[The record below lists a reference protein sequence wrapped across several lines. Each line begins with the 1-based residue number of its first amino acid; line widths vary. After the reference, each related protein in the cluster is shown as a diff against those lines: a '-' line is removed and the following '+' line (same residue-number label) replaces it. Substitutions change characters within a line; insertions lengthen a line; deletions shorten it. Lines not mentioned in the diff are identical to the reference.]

1 MRPSVSLLRARTG
14 HRVFVAFAIA
24 VSALVLSACT
34 ATKDAVIDWSL
45 GPVQLSFAPDGRIQI
60 AGQAAWVTP
69 IGRFS
74 VGKQFT
80 GEAGESELILDIRHL
95 VDGEPVDDVYKV
107 PTSADVKIDME
118 GRVQLGLHGRKVLV
132 DATGASVREIV
143 LTGVTWQM
151 PDFTGTNL
159 QDAQGRLEEF
169 TSNAVSYT
177 STYDA
182 SGRGRSQTWDADWK
196 VCTQSV
202 PPGHPITADSTVGFG
217 VVETDEECPNGSVP
231 TPVLW
236 TLPAFAG
243 KSLQSANGE
252 LQKLTAGAIESAHT
266 HDATG
271 AGKSQ
276 YTEAEWIVCYQ
287 MPSPGSII
295 TAATPVEFAVVA
307 RDTRCPTTPY

>member
-1 MRPSVSLLRARTG
+1 MRPSCSLRSRAWRRAVLTLL
-14 HRVFVAFAIA
+14 IA
-24 VSALVLSACT
+24 VSVLSLSACT
-34 ATKDAVIDWSL
+34 TTKDAVIDWSL
-45 GPVQLSFAPDGRIQI
+45 GPVQLSLAPDGRIQI
-60 AGQAAWVTP
+60 EGQAAWVTP

-80 GEAGESELILDIRHL
+80 GGAGGSELILDIRHL
-95 VDGEPVDDVYKV
+95 VEGEPVDDIYKI

-118 GRVQLGLHGRKVLV
+118 GRVQLGLHGREVLV

-151 PDFTGTNL
+151 PDFTGANL
-159 QDAQGRLEEF
+159 QDAQNRLEKF
-169 TSNAVSYT
+169 TGDALSYT

-182 SGRGRSQTWDADWK
+182 SGRGRSQTWDTDWK

-202 PPGHPITADSTVGFG
+202 PPGHPVTADSTVGFG
-217 VVETDEECPNGSVP
+217 VVETDEECPNGSVT
-231 TPVLW
+231 TPVVW

-243 KSLQSANGE
+243 KSLDDANGE
-252 LQKLTAGAIESAHT
+252 LRELTSGAIKSAHS

-276 YTEAEWIVCYQ
+276 YTEAEWTVCYQ
-287 MPSPGSII
+287 MPSPGSAI

-307 RDTRCPTTPY
+307 RDTRCPATPY